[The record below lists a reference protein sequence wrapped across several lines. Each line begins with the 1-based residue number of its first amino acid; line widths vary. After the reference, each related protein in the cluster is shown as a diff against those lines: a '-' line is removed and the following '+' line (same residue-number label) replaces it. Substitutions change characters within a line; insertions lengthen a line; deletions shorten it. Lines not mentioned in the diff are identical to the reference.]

1 MEMLKN
7 IFILALLIILVR
19 KRIQLGHAFLLS
31 ACLFGILHQLS
42 FIEMGKI
49 AYSSFLS
56 PSTLTILGSLFLINI
71 MENIVC
77 LTGSQTRLVSSIK
90 SFTGDPRF
98 AMVALPALI
107 GLLPSPGG
115 ARFSAPM
122 VKEASLEL
130 KVTPEQNAA
139 INYYFRHIWEFFL
152 PLYPANLLAA
162 GIIKIPISKFLL
174 MMFPFTLATL
184 LIGLI
189 LFRKIP
195 VVTKEKEET
204 KAPPK
209 VWSHLCEGLLPI
221 ILIILLVITFKMS
234 ILLALVI
241 IIITMLFYYRIN
253 LAKFLV
259 IIKDALTPGLFYMTF
274 SAIYLSDV
282 LEQSG
287 SIEHLLTSF
296 LQGGLS
302 PLLITIFFP
311 FLIGLFTGITIPG
324 ITIALPIIMNL
335 AGPNELLSLS
345 CLAFMSNF
353 IGVMLSPMHLCLL
366 MSIEYFSANFTQT
379 YRYLYLP
386 ETFLLIFSILYS
398 YCFL

>member
-1 MEMLKN
+1 MAALKN
-7 IFILALLIILVR
+7 LFILALLIIMVR

-31 ACLFGILHQLS
+31 ACLFGILHHLS

-49 AYSSFLS
+49 AYFSFLS

-71 MENIVC
+71 MENIVRFS
-77 LTGSQTRLVSSIK
+77 GSQTRLVSGLK
-90 SFTGDPRF
+90 NFTGDPRF

-130 KVTPEQNAA
+130 TVTPEQNAT

-162 GIIKIPISKFLL
+162 EIIKIPINQFLL

-195 VVTKEKEET
+195 VIAKKKAKTKI
-204 KAPPK
+204 PPK
-209 VWSHLCEGLLPI
+209 VWFDLCEGLLPI
-221 ILIILLVITFKMS
+221 IVIILLVITFKMS

-241 IIITMLFYYRIN
+241 IIITMLIYYRISF
-253 LAKFLV
+253 AEFLV
-259 IIKDALTPGLFYMTF
+259 MIKDALAPGLFYMTF
-274 SAIYLSDV
+274 SAIYLSDI

-287 SIEHLLTSF
+287 SIEQLLTSF

-302 PLLITIFFP
+302 PLLITLFLP

-324 ITIALPIIMNL
+324 ITIAIPIIINL
-335 AGPNELLSLS
+335 AGANEVLSLS

-353 IGVMLSPMHLCLL
+353 VGVMLSPMHLCLL
-366 MSIEYFSANFTQT
+366 MSIEYFSASFTQT

-386 ETFLLIFSILYS
+386 ETLLLIFSILYS